1 MIRLDTLRLTAFI
14 IKQDMT
20 NLENLKTVRA
30 GDLLIRQGEAGK
42 SAYIVEQGRVEIYI
56 EKDGKSQFVGTRGP
70 GTLLGEM
77 ALIDDDT
84 RTANVRALEDC
95 KLIEITREDFVRRLN
110 ATDPVM
116 QTVMRVLMTRY
127 RDTLFR
133 SEIVRESLGWPPPEE
148 VERNFMQETKTIDGL
163 RLENEFKNALTN
175 GQLSLNYQPI
185 VSLVDGQILGFEA
198 LMRWNHPEKGFI
210 SPGVFI
216 PMAEETGL
224 IIEASKWALK
234 EACRA
239 LKRLE
244 SHVGQNPNLY
254 MSVNFSA
261 KDFAEESFLEDL
273 YQIISESDVRPTQIQ
288 LEITE
293 GLLMSQP
300 QNAKETL
307 DLCRKAGLK
316 IAIDDFGTGYSSLS
330 YLHTYPINTLKID
343 QSFVRDMLKNK
354 ASMELAKS
362 IITLGQN
369 LSMTITAEGVEH
381 KEEAIV
387 LRDLGCESAQ
397 GYYFAKPLPEKDVTE
412 MLLIDGGF
420 RGKLA

>member
-1 MIRLDTLRLTAFI
+1 
-14 IKQDMT
+14 MT
-20 NLENLKTVRA
+20 NTENLKSIRA
-30 GDLLIRQGEAGK
+30 GETFIRQGDPANA
-42 SAYIVEQGRVEIYI
+42 AYIVEAGRVEIFI
-56 EKDGKSQFVGTRGP
+56 DTKDGSPQFVGTRGA
-70 GTLLGEM
+70 GTIIGEM
-77 ALIDDDT
+77 ALIDDAP
-84 RTANVRALEDC
+84 RTAHVRALEDC
-95 KLIEITREDFVRRLN
+95 KLIEITREDFQRRLN
-110 ATDPVM
+110 SSDPVM
-116 QTVMRVLMTRY
+116 QMVMRVLMTRY

-148 VERNFMQETKTIDGL
+148 VEKGFIQETKTLDTL
-163 RLENEFKNALTN
+163 RLESEFKAAMTN

-185 VSLVDGQILGFEA
+185 VSLSDGNVMGFEA
-198 LMRWNHPEKGFI
+198 LMRWKHPEKGFI

-234 EACRA
+234 ESCKA

-273 YQIISESDVRPTQIQ
+273 YQIISASDVLPKQIQ

-293 GLLMSQP
+293 GLLMAQP
-300 QNAKETL
+300 ENAKLTL
-307 DLCRKAGLK
+307 EMCRKAGLK

-343 QSFVRDMLKNK
+343 QSFVRDMLKNNN
-354 ASMELAKS
+354 SLELAKS
-362 IITLGQN
+362 IITLGKN
-369 LSMTITAEGVEH
+369 LNMLITAEGVEH
-381 KEEAIV
+381 KEEALV
-387 LRDLGCESAQ
+387 LRDLGCETAQ
-397 GYYFAKPLPEKDVTE
+397 GYYFAKPLPEKELTE
-412 MLLIDGGF
+412 LLLNDSGF
-420 RGKLA
+420 RERLA

>member
-1 MIRLDTLRLTAFI
+1 
-14 IKQDMT
+14 MT
-20 NLENLKTVRA
+20 NLDNLKSIRA

-42 SAYIVEQGRVEIYI
+42 SAYIVEEGRVEIYI
-56 EKDGKSQFVGTRGP
+56 EKDGKPQFVGTRGP
-70 GTLLGEM
+70 GTMIGEM

-95 KLIEITREDFVRRLN
+95 KLIEITREDFLRRLN

-148 VERNFMQETKTIDGL
+148 VEKNFMQETKTMDSL

-185 VSLVDGQILGFEA
+185 VSLVDGQIQGFEA

-224 IIEASKWALK
+224 IVEASKWALK
-234 EACRA
+234 ESCRA
-239 LKRLE
+239 LKRME

-261 KDFAEESFLEDL
+261 KDFAEETFLEDL

-300 QNAKETL
+300 ENAKATL
-307 DLCRKAGLK
+307 DMCRKAGLK

-343 QSFVRDMLKNK
+343 QSFVRDMLKNP

-369 LSMTITAEGVEH
+369 LNMTITAEGVEH
-381 KEEAIV
+381 KEEGIV

-397 GYYFAKPLPEKDVTE
+397 GYYFAKPLPEKDITE
-412 MLLIDGGF
+412 LLLLDGGF
-420 RGKLA
+420 RSKLA

>member
-1 MIRLDTLRLTAFI
+1 
-14 IKQDMT
+14 MT
-20 NLENLKTVRA
+20 NLDNLKTVRA

-42 SAYIVEQGRVEIYI
+42 SAYIIEQGRVEIYI
-56 EKDGKSQFVGTRGP
+56 EKDGKPQFVGTRGP

-148 VERNFMQETKTIDGL
+148 VEKNFMQETKTMDSL

-185 VSLVDGQILGFEA
+185 VSLADGQIQGFEA

-210 SPGVFI
+210 SPGIFI

-224 IIEASKWALK
+224 IVEASKWALK
-234 EACRA
+234 ESCRA
-239 LKRLE
+239 LKRME

-261 KDFAEESFLEDL
+261 KDFAEETFLEDL
-273 YQIISESDVRPTQIQ
+273 YQIISASDVLPTQIQ

-300 QNAKETL
+300 ENAKETL

-343 QSFVRDMLKNK
+343 QSFVRDMLKNN

-369 LSMTITAEGVEH
+369 LNMTITAEGVEH

-397 GYYFAKPLPEKDVTE
+397 GYHFAKPLPEKDVTE
-412 MLLIDGGF
+412 LLLLDGGF
-420 RGKLA
+420 RSKLA

>member
-1 MIRLDTLRLTAFI
+1 
-14 IKQDMT
+14 MT

-42 SAYIVEQGRVEIYI
+42 SAYIVEEGRVEIYI
-56 EKDGKSQFVGTRGP
+56 EKDGKPQFVGTRGP
-70 GTLLGEM
+70 GTMIGEM

-95 KLIEITREDFVRRLN
+95 KLIEITREDFLRRLN

-148 VERNFMQETKTIDGL
+148 VEKNFMQETKTMDSL

-185 VSLVDGQILGFEA
+185 VSLVDGQIKGFEA

-224 IIEASKWALK
+224 IVEASKWALR
-234 EACRA
+234 ESCRA
-239 LKRLE
+239 LKRME

-261 KDFAEESFLEDL
+261 KDFAEETFLEDL
-273 YQIISESDVRPTQIQ
+273 YQIISESDVLPTQIQ

-293 GLLMSQP
+293 GILMSQP
-300 QNAKETL
+300 QSAKETL

-343 QSFVRDMLKNK
+343 QSFVRDMLKNN

-362 IITLGQN
+362 IITLGKN
-369 LSMTITAEGVEH
+369 LNMTITAEGVEH
-381 KEEAIV
+381 KEEGIV

-412 MLLIDGGF
+412 LLLVDGGF
-420 RGKLA
+420 RSKLT

>member
-1 MIRLDTLRLTAFI
+1 MA
-14 IKQDMT
+14 

-30 GDLLIRQGEAGK
+30 GDLFIRQGEAGK
-42 SAYIVEQGRVEIYI
+42 SAYIVEEGRVEIYI
-56 EKDGKSQFVGTRGP
+56 EKPDAPPQFVGTRGA
-70 GTLLGEM
+70 GSLIGEM

-95 KLIEITREDFVRRLN
+95 KLIEITREDFLRRLK

-148 VERNFMQETKTIDGL
+148 VEKNFMQETKTMDSL

-185 VSLVDGQILGFEA
+185 VSLVNGQIMGFEA

-224 IIEASKWALK
+224 IVEASKWALK
-234 EACRA
+234 ESCRA

-244 SHVGQNPNLY
+244 SHVGSNPNLY

-261 KDFAEESFLEDL
+261 KDFAEETFLEDL
-273 YQIISESDVRPTQIQ
+273 YQIISISDVLPTQIQ

-300 QNAKETL
+300 ENAKQTL

-343 QSFVRDMLKNK
+343 QSFVRDMLKNP

-369 LSMTITAEGVEH
+369 LNMNITAEGVEH

-397 GYYFAKPLPEKDVTE
+397 GYYFAKPMPEKDVTE
-412 MLLIDGGF
+412 LLLQDGGF
-420 RGKLA
+420 RSKLA